1 MPKCPQW
8 LFLITRITN
17 DFSTYLSRDKFYI
30 KLLECINLVEESAQ
44 LCMRAETRSK
54 MSK

>member
-8 LFLITRITN
+8 LFLISRITN
-17 DFSTYLSRDKFYI
+17 DFSTYLSRDIFYL
-30 KLLECINLVEESAQ
+30 KLLECINLGEESAQ

-54 MSK
+54 EPK